1 MVSQAKHGF
10 KGRVFPKTTN
20 EKSTLDS
27 ELIHHYLCIRK
38 DCMLY
43 LTLLLITEYTETSGG
58 YPKSFLPL
66 IKYRAPPELTFCD
79 PLFRLTL
86 VSCVADAVLGS
97 VLNILLQFMEKRG
110 ASFSPMIPSAPPFDP
125 FPTIF
130 LSMKSFFQ
138 FPERG
143 GSSLR

>member
-1 MVSQAKHGF
+1 MVSQVKHGS

-20 EKSTLDS
+20 EKSTLVS

-38 DCMLY
+38 DCTLG
-43 LTLLLITEYTETSGG
+43 LTSLSIIGYTETSGG

-66 IKYRAPPELTFCD
+66 IKYHVPPELTFCD
-79 PLFRLTL
+79 PLFNLAL
-86 VSCVADAVLGS
+86 ASCVTDALLIS
-97 VLNILLQFMEKRG
+97 MLDILLQLIEK
-110 ASFSPMIPSAPPFDP
+110 SQDSSSPVMPRVPPFDP
-125 FPTIF
+125 FPTVF
-130 LSMKSFFQ
+130 LSMKSFFH